1 MEGKRG
7 TGTAQTGNGS
17 GRRILVVRL
26 SAIGDA
32 LRVLP
37 AVRRVRHEWP
47 DATIGWALES
57 WVHPVLAGNPNI
69 DRFHLFDRRE
79 MRAGPLRGLRELRR
93 GAREI
98 RAAGY
103 DTVLD
108 FHGRF
113 KSGLVS
119 RLSGVAT
126 RIGYARGD
134 VGEGNPMFNNVH
146 VRLQDKWEN
155 RVLRF
160 LHLLEPLGIDPV
172 FDPADT
178 GLFVLPEARDKAR
191 AWHLAAGAP
200 VLAAFPGTSRLRTY
214 GRWPLHK
221 WVDLFRRL
229 WRDGITAVLFW
240 GPDDADYARE
250 IADRAG
256 ECCLLAPPTTLP
268 EMIAMLA
275 CFQGFIG
282 ANTAAMHMAWMQGVP
297 TAWFPGPARPRTDG
311 PVGVP
316 CRALWA
322 ENEFRPGVRRQRQ
335 PNVAGAV
342 PVDEAYAAVRFILG
356 AAG

>member
-1 MEGKRG
+1 MDRERG
-7 TGTAQTGNGS
+7 TGKPETANGS
-17 GRRILVVRL
+17 GRRVLVVRL

-37 AVRRVRHEWP
+37 AVRRLRREWP
-47 DATIGWALES
+47 DAIIGWALES
-57 WVHPVLAGNPNI
+57 WVHPVLADNPSI

-79 MRAGPLRGLRELRR
+79 LRSGPVRSLRELRR
-93 GAREI
+93 GVREI

-119 RLSGVAT
+119 RLSGVPT

-134 VGEGNPMFNNVH
+134 VGEGNFLFNNVH
-146 VRLQDKWEN
+146 VPLQDKWEN

-160 LHLLEPLGIDPV
+160 LHLLEPLGIEPV
-172 FDPADT
+172 FDPADS
-178 GLFVLPEARDKAR
+178 GLYVSPEEQGKAR
-191 AWHLAAGAP
+191 AWHAAVGSP

-214 GRWPLHK
+214 GRWPQEK
-221 WVDLFRRL
+221 WGELLRQL
-229 WRDGITAVLFW
+229 ARDGIRTVLFW
-240 GPDDADYARE
+240 GPDDAEYARA
-250 IADRAG
+250 IADRAADT
-256 ECCLLAPPTTLP
+256 CVLAPPTALR
-268 EMIAMLA
+268 EMMAMLG
-275 CFQGFIG
+275 CFRGFIG

-311 PVGVP
+311 PLGVP
-316 CRALWA
+316 CRPLWA
-322 ENEFRPGVRRQRQ
+322 EAEFRPGVPRKRQ

-342 PVDEAYAAVRFILG
+342 PVEEAYAAVRFILG
-356 AAG
+356 ARD